1 MYFDRPALKAQ
12 ARRAMR
18 STRPRPMP
26 VTLLYLLLTIGLST
40 LAGFIV
46 TDPITLFTQ
55 LTEQGLDTGN
65 ALLVALSDVG
75 PIGLFL
81 HLLVALFGLVLS
93 FGYSRWAL
101 SASRGEKASFS
112 DLVSGFS
119 MAGKVLWLSILLLL
133 CELLLSIF
141 FAMAAQLAMLPFLL
155 IPVLNYVAAIVFP
168 ITAALIPSL
177 LMLWYAMS
185 AYCLLDDPEL
195 SAFQAMHRSRQLMRG
210 HMGDLLLLYL
220 SFIGWFLLAVVL
232 AIVTLLCVSAPIGYA
247 LATPDASI
255 NAFIYCMIPAA
266 GSFLSLLL
274 LGLWLMPYL
283 TIAECNFYGRLL
295 HTQSNA
301 PTFDL

>member
-1 MYFDRPALKAQ
+1 MYFDRPALKAE

-18 STRPRPMP
+18 TTRPRPML
-26 VTLLYLLLTIGLST
+26 VTLLCLLLTTGLST
-40 LAGFIV
+40 LISIII
-46 TDPITLFTQ
+46 TDPITLFVQ
-55 LTEQGLDTGN
+55 LTDQGLTPSN
-65 ALLVALSDVG
+65 ALLVALSDIG
-75 PIGLFL
+75 PTGLFL
-81 HLLVALFGLVLS
+81 HLLVALFGMVLS
-93 FGYSRWAL
+93 FGYNRWAL

-119 MAGKVLWLSILLLL
+119 MVGKVLWLSILLFL

-195 SAFQAMHRSRQLMRG
+195 SAFQAMRRSRQLMRG
-210 HMGDLLLLYL
+210 HIGDLLLLYL

-247 LATPDASI
+247 LATPDASTS
-255 NAFIYCMIPAA
+255 AFFYGMIPAA
-266 GSFLSLLL
+266 VSFLGLLL
-274 LGLWLMPYL
+274 LGFWLTPYL
-283 TIAECNFYGRLL
+283 TIAECKFYDRLPR
-295 HTQSNA
+295 TQSDT
-301 PTFDL
+301 PPFDL